1 MMAYI
6 CNWYVPSLF
15 IKTIEKQLK
24 KNRLD
29 NLKNAKGFDKNPQN
43 INRHGRPRRLV
54 SLIIYELKEQ
64 GIESVKPNQII
75 DVFEML
81 FNLESKEIAEI
92 ANNDKNPY
100 FIRRV
105 AKEMLSGKG
114 FDIIERMIDRVH
126 GKPKQATEITGK
138 DGDGLTINFVPAK
151 K

>member
-1 MMAYI
+1 MSRENYERT
-6 CNWYVPSLF
+6 
-15 IKTIEKQLK
+15 IK
-24 KNRLD
+24 N
-29 NLKNAKGFDKNPQN
+29 KGFDKNPNN
-43 INRHGRPRRLV
+43 INRKGRPRRLV
-54 SLIIYELKEQ
+54 SSIIQDLKEK
-64 GIESVKPNQII
+64 GIVQVKATDI
-75 DVFEML
+75 VEAFEML

-138 DGDGLTINFVPAK
+138 DGKDLTVNFVPAK

>member
-1 MMAYI
+1 M
-6 CNWYVPSLF
+6 NQKS
-15 IKTIEKQLK
+15 
-24 KNRLD
+24 LD
-29 NLKNAKGFDKNPQN
+29 NLKKAKGFDKNPNN
-43 INRHGRPRRLV
+43 INRKGRPRRLV
-54 SLIIYELKEQ
+54 SSIIQDLKEK
-64 GIESVKPNQII
+64 GIVQVKAI
-75 DVFEML
+75 DIVEAFEML

-138 DGDGLTINFVPAK
+138 DGKDLIVNFVPAK

>member
-1 MMAYI
+1 MSRANYERT
-6 CNWYVPSLF
+6 
-15 IKTIEKQLK
+15 IK
-24 KNRLD
+24 N
-29 NLKNAKGFDKNPQN
+29 KGFDKNPNN
-43 INRHGRPRRLV
+43 INRKGRPRRLV
-54 SLIIYELKEQ
+54 SSIIQDLKEK
-64 GIESVKPNQII
+64 GIVQVKATDI
-75 DVFEML
+75 VEAFEML

>member
-1 MMAYI
+1 MSRANYERT
-6 CNWYVPSLF
+6 
-15 IKTIEKQLK
+15 IK
-24 KNRLD
+24 N
-29 NLKNAKGFDKNPQN
+29 KGFDKNPNN
-43 INRHGRPRRLV
+43 INRKGRPRRLV
-54 SLIIYELKEQ
+54 SSIIQDLKER
-64 GIESVKPNQII
+64 GIVQVKATDI
-75 DVFEML
+75 VEAFEML

-92 ANNDKNPY
+92 ANNDSNPY

-138 DGDGLTINFVPAK
+138 DGNSLTINFVPAK

>member
-1 MMAYI
+1 MSAARFGNKI
-6 CNWYVPSLF
+6 N
-15 IKTIEKQLK
+15 T
-24 KNRLD
+24 
-29 NLKNAKGFDKNPQN
+29 KGFDKNPNN
-43 INRHGRPRRLV
+43 INRKGRPRRLV
-54 SLIIYELKEQ
+54 SSIIQDLKEK
-64 GIESVKPNQII
+64 GIVQVKAI
-75 DVFEML
+75 DIVEAFEML

-126 GKPKQATEITGK
+126 GKPKQSTELTGK
-138 DGDGLTINFVPAK
+138 DGNSLTINFVPAK

>member
-1 MMAYI
+1 MSRENYERT
-6 CNWYVPSLF
+6 
-15 IKTIEKQLK
+15 IK
-24 KNRLD
+24 N
-29 NLKNAKGFDKNPQN
+29 KGFDKNPNN
-43 INRHGRPRRLV
+43 INRKGRPRRLV
-54 SLIIYELKEQ
+54 SSIIQDLKEK
-64 GIESVKPNQII
+64 GIVQVKATDI
-75 DVFEML
+75 VEAFEML

-92 ANNDKNPY
+92 ANNDNNPY

-138 DGDGLTINFVPAK
+138 DGGNLTINFVPAK

>member
-1 MMAYI
+1 MSRANYERT
-6 CNWYVPSLF
+6 
-15 IKTIEKQLK
+15 IK
-24 KNRLD
+24 N
-29 NLKNAKGFDKNPQN
+29 KGFDKNPNN
-43 INRHGRPRRLV
+43 INRKGRPRRLV
-54 SLIIYELKEQ
+54 SSIIQDLKER
-64 GIESVKPNQII
+64 GIVQVKATDI
-75 DVFEML
+75 VEAFEML

-92 ANNDKNPY
+92 ANNDSNPY

-138 DGDGLTINFVPAK
+138 DGSNLTINFVPAK

>member
-1 MMAYI
+1 VSRENYERT
-6 CNWYVPSLF
+6 
-15 IKTIEKQLK
+15 IK
-24 KNRLD
+24 N
-29 NLKNAKGFDKNPQN
+29 KGFDKNPNN
-43 INRHGRPRRLV
+43 INRKGRPRRLV
-54 SLIIYELKEQ
+54 SSIIQDLKEK
-64 GIESVKPNQII
+64 GIVQVKATDI
-75 DVFEML
+75 VEAFEML

-138 DGDGLTINFVPAK
+138 DGKDLIPPSIKEIEIIKTQK
-151 K
+151 

>member
-1 MMAYI
+1 MSRENYERT
-6 CNWYVPSLF
+6 
-15 IKTIEKQLK
+15 IK
-24 KNRLD
+24 N
-29 NLKNAKGFDKNPQN
+29 KGFDKNPNN
-43 INRHGRPRRLV
+43 INRKGRPRRLV
-54 SLIIYELKEQ
+54 SSIIQDLKEK
-64 GIESVKPNQII
+64 GIVQVKATDI
-75 DVFEML
+75 VEAFEML

-92 ANNDKNPY
+92 ANNDRNPY

-138 DGDGLTINFVPAK
+138 DGKDLIVNFVPAK

>member
-1 MMAYI
+1 MNGLINNYI
-6 CNWYVPSLF
+6 TTMPFPKEKRNTNGF
-15 IKTIEKQLK
+15 KTNK
-24 KNRLD
+24 
-29 NLKNAKGFDKNPQN
+29 QN
-43 INRHGRPRRLV
+43 INRKGRPRRLV
-54 SLIIYELKEQ
+54 SSIIQDLKEK
-64 GIESVKPNQII
+64 GIVQVKATDII
-75 DVFEML
+75 EAFEML

-126 GKPKQATEITGK
+126 GRPKQATEITGK
-138 DGDGLTINFVPAK
+138 DGKDLTINFVPAK

>member
-1 MMAYI
+1 MSRENYERT
-6 CNWYVPSLF
+6 
-15 IKTIEKQLK
+15 IK
-24 KNRLD
+24 N
-29 NLKNAKGFDKNPQN
+29 KGFDKNPNN
-43 INRHGRPRRLV
+43 INRKGRPRRLV
-54 SLIIYELKEQ
+54 SSIIQDLKEK
-64 GIESVKPNQII
+64 GIVQVKATDI
-75 DVFEML
+75 VEAFEML

-138 DGDGLTINFVPAK
+138 DGSNLTINFVPAK

>member
-1 MMAYI
+1 MSAARFGNKI
-6 CNWYVPSLF
+6 N
-15 IKTIEKQLK
+15 T
-24 KNRLD
+24 
-29 NLKNAKGFDKNPQN
+29 KGFDKNPNN
-43 INRHGRPRRLV
+43 INRKGRPRRLV
-54 SLIIYELKEQ
+54 SSIIQDLKEK
-64 GIESVKPNQII
+64 GIVQVKAI
-75 DVFEML
+75 DIVEAFEML

-92 ANNDKNPY
+92 ANNDSNPY

-138 DGDGLTINFVPAK
+138 DGKDLIVNFVPAK

>member
-1 MMAYI
+1 MPFPKEKR
-6 CNWYVPSLF
+6 NTNGF
-15 IKTIEKQLK
+15 KTNK
-24 KNRLD
+24 
-29 NLKNAKGFDKNPQN
+29 QN
-43 INRHGRPRRLV
+43 INRKGRPRRLV
-54 SLIIYELKEQ
+54 SSIIQDLKEK
-64 GIESVKPNQII
+64 GIVQVKATDI
-75 DVFEML
+75 VEAFEML

-92 ANNDKNPY
+92 ANNDSNPY

-138 DGDGLTINFVPAK
+138 DGKDLTINFVPAK

>member
-1 MMAYI
+1 M
-6 CNWYVPSLF
+6 NQKS
-15 IKTIEKQLK
+15 
-24 KNRLD
+24 LD
-29 NLKNAKGFDKNPQN
+29 NLKKAKGFDKNPNN
-43 INRHGRPRRLV
+43 INRKGRPRRLV
-54 SLIIYELKEQ
+54 SSIIQDLKEK
-64 GIESVKPNQII
+64 GIVQVKAI
-75 DVFEML
+75 DIVEAFEML

-138 DGDGLTINFVPAK
+138 DGNSLTINFVPAK

>member
-1 MMAYI
+1 MSRANYERT
-6 CNWYVPSLF
+6 
-15 IKTIEKQLK
+15 IK
-24 KNRLD
+24 N
-29 NLKNAKGFDKNPQN
+29 KGFDKNPNN
-43 INRHGRPRRLV
+43 INRKGRPRRLV
-54 SLIIYELKEQ
+54 SSIIQDLKEK
-64 GIESVKPNQII
+64 GIVQVKATDI
-75 DVFEML
+75 VEAFEML

-138 DGDGLTINFVPAK
+138 DGSNLTINFVPAK